1 MRGLSYL
8 VATLAVVFTFGDV
21 VAAVSVTTAKGE
33 ANPGSY
39 VIFLK
44 DNINMKAHK
53 TWLDAERAKKA
64 KGNPGSALKVT
75 NDYDK
80 LNGYS
85 VKLTSDMLEELTKS
99 PDIDM
104 IVQDAR
110 CKTALRQTNAPWGI
124 SRISQRL
131 RLPPG
136 SKVTDVNYIFDRKPS
151 GAGVDVYVLDTGV
164 NINHVDF
171 GGRAR
176 WGATFGGYKDVD
188 ANGHGT
194 HVAGTIAGKQY
205 GVAKAAS
212 IIAVKVLGDDGHGWN
227 SDLIAALNY
236 CYGRIVTTR
245 RPSVLNLSLSSG
257 PDPAVD
263 RAVNQVIFRGGHVV
277 VAAGN
282 DNSDARNYSPARTPG
297 AITVGATNIIDRPWI
312 WTPSVGSNWGP
323 LVDIY
328 APGEDIT
335 STWIGSTTATNR
347 ITGTSMATP
356 HVAGLVAY
364 LLAVEGRRTPMNMMA
379 RIHQLGPDGI
389 LRGIPT
395 ATR

>member
-8 VATLAVVFTFGDV
+8 VATLAVVFTLGDA
-21 VAAVSVTTAKGE
+21 VAAVSVTMAKGE

-44 DNINMKAHK
+44 DNINMKTHK
-53 TWLDAERAKKA
+53 AWLDAERAKKA
-64 KGNPGSALKVT
+64 KGNPGSTLKIT

-85 VKLTSDMLEELTKS
+85 VKLTADTLEELTKS
-99 PDIDM
+99 PDIAM

-131 RLPPG
+131 RLPLG

-176 WGATFGGYKDVD
+176 WGATFGGYKNVD

-194 HVAGTIAGKQY
+194 HVAGTIAGTRY

-212 IIAVKVLGDDGHGWN
+212 VIAVKVLGDDGHGWN

-245 RPSVLNLSLSSG
+245 RPTVLNLSLSSG

-263 RAVNQVIFRGGHVV
+263 RAVNQVIFR
-277 VAAGN
+277 AGT
-282 DNSDARNYSPARTPG
+282 SSLLLVTTIRTPG
-297 AITVGATNIIDRPWI
+297 ITVPLARLAR
-312 WTPSVGSNWGP
+312 SRVGSNWGP

-347 ITGTSMATP
+347 ISGTSMATP

-364 LLAVEGRRTPMNMMA
+364 LLATEGRRTPMNMMA

-395 ATR
+395 ATRNEIIWNGGA